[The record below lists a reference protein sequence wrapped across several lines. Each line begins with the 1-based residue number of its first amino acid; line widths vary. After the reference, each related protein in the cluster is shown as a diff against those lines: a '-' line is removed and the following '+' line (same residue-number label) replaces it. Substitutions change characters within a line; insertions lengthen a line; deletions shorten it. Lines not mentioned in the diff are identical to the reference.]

1 MQSPENTLAT
11 QVVYLVLLAMCSVG
25 RTLLL
30 QAAVTIM
37 NLAGK
42 YIVIKIIIAW
52 KLLEY
57 FTVKSGYYFSISSS
71 FS

>member
-1 MQSPENTLAT
+1 MQSSENTLAT

-37 NLAGK
+37 NLAGRMF
-42 YIVIKIIIAW
+42 YDEIRLSFFLFLVFFHRTDE
-52 KLLEY
+52 KLL
-57 FTVKSGYYFSISSS
+57 
-71 FS
+71 

>member
-1 MQSPENTLAT
+1 MQSSENTLVT

-37 NLAGK
+37 NLAG
-42 YIVIKIIIAW
+42 IMAW
-52 KLLEY
+52 KLLAY
-57 FTVKSGYYFSISSS
+57 FTVKSGYYFSISSI